1 MALCMRRVRFR
12 MAAHQA
18 ILDRANAPDN
28 AANRAADREWFLRHQ
43 RARIERAAQA
53 EEQRIKPVGWV

>member
-1 MALCMRRVRFR
+1 

-18 ILDRANAPDN
+18 LLDRANAPDN
-28 AANRAADREWFLRHQ
+28 AENRAADREWFLRHQ

-53 EEQRIKPVGWV
+53 EEQRMKPVGYV